1 MNEIVLVF
9 IASFFVALLVF
20 LLYALSKRKV
30 KPRETSPFLSGEK
43 VGPAEAEYHITWIY
57 YASIFVIFESFF
69 LPIVFSFEAKD
80 FISVLIYA
88 GIFLLIAISIPRP
101 RGGESVGRNN

>member
-1 MNEIVLVF
+1 MNEILLALVVSLF
-9 IASFFVALLVF
+9 ISLLVF
-20 LLYALSKRKV
+20 LIYVLSNRKIR
-30 KPRETSPFLSGEK
+30 PRETSPFLSGEK

-57 YASIFVIFESFF
+57 YASVFVIFESFF

-80 FISVLIYA
+80 LFSVLIYA

-101 RGGESVGRNN
+101 RGGESGSRSN